1 MKLKLPSI
9 SLRKKATA
17 AAASKTEL
25 SKPDVVVPTKPK
37 MDLNS
42 LKMQFQNLQG
52 RPPGLWPALPR
63 GLLLLGILT
72 VVCAVGYVAYWR
84 GLIEEWDTGERQ
96 ELTLKDEYKRKL
108 ADAVNLEA
116 LVQQRNDVLK
126 YVNTLNKQ
134 LPSRAEMD
142 ALLSDI
148 NQAGVGRGL
157 QFELFKPGT
166 VAVKEYYAE
175 LPISVKVVGQYHDI
189 GKFTSDIANMPRIVT
204 LSNVNIVQ
212 GEKGSGL
219 SMEATAKTYRYLDQ
233 SEIDEQRRARE
244 KEKAKPVG
252 APTADV
258 GGKK

>member
-1 MKLKLPSI
+1 MKLKLPAFK
-9 SLRKKATA
+9 LGKKA
-17 AAASKTEL
+17 AAAKTEL
-25 SKPDVVVPTKPK
+25 SKPEVVVPVKPK
-37 MDLNS
+37 MDFNS
-42 LKMQFQNLQG
+42 IKLQFQNLQG
-52 RPPGLWPALPR
+52 RPPGLWPALPK
-63 GLLLLGILT
+63 GFLLLGILAA
-72 VVCAVGYVAYWR
+72 VVAIGYVAYWR
-84 GLIEEWDTGERQ
+84 GLIEEWETGERQ
-96 ELTLKDEYKRKL
+96 ELSLKDEYKRKL
-108 ADAVNLEA
+108 GDAVNLDA

-157 QFELFKPGT
+157 QFELFKPGI

-204 LSNVNIVQ
+204 LGNVNIVQ
-212 GEKGSGL
+212 QDKGGGL

-233 SEIDEQRRARE
+233 SEIDEQRRLSD
-244 KEKAKPVG
+244 KDKAKPG
-252 APTADV
+252 AAPAANA

>member
-1 MKLKLPSI
+1 MKIKLPSI
-9 SLRKKATA
+9 RLRKKAA
-17 AAASKTEL
+17 ALKAEQNLSEAA
-25 SKPDVVVPTKPK
+25 KPPKPK
-37 MDLNS
+37 MDIGT
-42 LKMQFQNLQG
+42 LKLQFQNLQG
-52 RPPGLWPALPR
+52 RPPALWPSLPK
-63 GLLLLGILT
+63 GLLLVGILT
-72 VVCAVGYVAYWR
+72 AVIAVGYFAYWR
-84 GLIEEWDTGERQ
+84 GLIEEWETGERK
-96 ELTLKDEYKRKL
+96 ELTLKDDYKRKL
-108 ADAVNLEA
+108 GDAVNLEA

-204 LSNVNIVQ
+204 LGNVNITRN
-212 GEKGSGL
+212 EKGGSL

-244 KEKAKPVG
+244 KEKAKPG
-252 APTADV
+252 AAPAANAGV
-258 GGKK
+258 KK